1 MKHLFLIQLACFA
14 LIGCND
20 IDFSKGNKIIT
31 LYLENDLKTT
41 TVKLSDLGF
50 ENIAYIP
57 LETNNQ
63 SLVSRINK
71 IRVGDDF
78 FLLQNLNRLLTF
90 RKDGSFLAK
99 IGVEGR
105 GPEEF
110 LLAHDVDIE
119 KESQYIYLVSAWQRK
134 FNVYTR
140 SGIFLRTF
148 KSPEDI
154 TSFII
159 TESEILGYCLNTQ
172 GKILNSFNLID
183 TNGNIIKKF
192 PNKYPWS
199 LTQPGTYFF
208 EHENIFYRFNGYIL
222 KKEVYSDTIF
232 LWKDLSFK
240 PHIILS
246 AGNRSISGKLRS
258 ELNPDEIHM
267 KYITP
272 RSLFEFGEFIYYE
285 FTVGFDL
292 YGFIGSKK
300 KDFRIFINPEEGI
313 MNDLDGGPGIWPI
326 AVSNDNT
333 LIAWVE
339 AQKLIAHVASDAFKN
354 SRPKYPEKKIELE
367 KLAASLKETDN
378 PVLIL
383 VRLKE
388 GI

>member
-1 MKHLFLIQLACFA
+1 MKHLFLLQLACFA
-14 LIGCND
+14 LIVCNN
-20 IDFSKGNKIIT
+20 IDFRKGNKIIT
-31 LYLENDLKTT
+31 FNLGNDLKITT
-41 TVKLSDLGF
+41 IKLSDLGF
-50 ENIAYIP
+50 EDIKYIP
-57 LETNNQ
+57 LESNNQ

-71 IRVGDDF
+71 IRVGEDF
-78 FLLQNLNRLLTF
+78 FLIQNLNRLLTF
-90 RKDGSFLAK
+90 KKDGSFLAK

-105 GPEEF
+105 GPDEF

-119 KESQYIYLVSAWQRK
+119 NESQYIYLVSAWQRK

-159 TESEILGYCLNTQ
+159 TESGILGYSLNTQ
-172 GKILNSFNLID
+172 GKILNSYNLID

-208 EHENIFYRFNGYIL
+208 ENENIFYRFNGNIL
-222 KKEVYSDTIF
+222 KKEVYSDTIY

-258 ELNPDEIHM
+258 ELNPDEIHI

-272 RSLFEFGEFIYYE
+272 SSLFEFGEFIYYE

-326 AVSNDNT
+326 SVSNDNT

-339 AQKLIAHVASDAFKN
+339 AQKLIAHVASVAFKN

>member
-1 MKHLFLIQLACFA
+1 MKHLFLITLAYFA
-14 LIGCND
+14 LIGCKD
-20 IDFSKGNKIIT
+20 IDLKKGNKIIT
-31 LYLENDLKTT
+31 FNLENDLKITT
-41 TVKLSDLGF
+41 IKLSDIGF
-50 ENIAYIP
+50 YDIKYIP

-78 FLLQNLNRLLTF
+78 FLLQHLNRLLTF
-90 RKDGSFLAK
+90 KKDGSFLAK
-99 IGVEGR
+99 IGIEGR

-159 TESEILGYCLNTQ
+159 TESGILGYSLNTQ

-208 EHENIFYRFNGYIL
+208 EHENIFYRFNGNIL

-246 AGNRSISGKLRS
+246 VGNGSISRKLRS

-292 YGFIGSKK
+292 YGFIGSKRR
-300 KDFRIFINPEEGI
+300 DFRVFINPEEGI

-333 LIAWVE
+333 MIAWVE
-339 AQKLIAHVASDAFKN
+339 AQKLIAHVASEEFKN
-354 SRPKYPEKKIELE
+354 SRPLYPKKKKELE
-367 KLAASLKETDN
+367 MLANNLKETDN
-378 PVLIL
+378 PIL
-383 VRLKE
+383 VLVSLKK
-388 GI
+388 